1 MNHWEK
7 GPGYNQCNTVE
18 IGNGWGKKESV
29 DSEGIKKELNPRERK
44 AEKGG
49 TQVSCLIECNL
60 KLNGGI

>member
-1 MNHWEK
+1 MGN

-49 TQVSCLIECNL
+49 T
-60 KLNGGI
+60 